1 MAESIYDYVSSF
13 HKYEEIK
20 NSLTQD
26 NTISTLYQCDTK
38 LFSQGC
44 DNPTFINNCHL
55 ATSYLMQLNPTN
67 NSINITEACKYFNYW
82 LYSVVLF
89 EGRYQYDLPNFYKNL
104 SYFQEEDICTEY
116 IENISDDISTKIKN
130 LIYIYKNLNEISNST
145 CSDNCTCAKNC
156 YEKYMLYKDT
166 CTQGKDKNLC
176 RELENFREKY
186 NSLTES
192 VNKCDAQYIS
202 FPSFQGSPLA
212 ATISIPVFTMSLISF
227 VSFISYKF
235 TPIGSW
241 IHTKLTGGKKCENK
255 QHQKT
260 EKLQYTTE
268 YQENP
273 YRVSYQPSR
282 YS

>member
-82 LYSVVLF
+82 FYSVVLF

-192 VNKCDAQYIS
+192 
-202 FPSFQGSPLA
+202 
-212 ATISIPVFTMSLISF
+212 
-227 VSFISYKF
+227 F